1 MAVLCLPFFQNLLP
15 HPRGEAHQASL
26 RSQPSPLMLALCFP
40 GRFPRLSLHPRGD
53 LHVHDQASPVLFSGS
68 HAGEAPL
75 CHSLPRRPPKWLK
88 GGSSRARLSPRRH
101 SAGLESPPLP
111 GMSLQALREELATF
125 SFSELLSTFQDLLE
139 DLTLCI
145 CTFCDG
151 LVLLLP
157 VYGMFVG

>member
-1 MAVLCLPFFQNLLP
+1 
-15 HPRGEAHQASL
+15 
-26 RSQPSPLMLALCFP
+26 
-40 GRFPRLSLHPRGD
+40 
-53 LHVHDQASPVLFSGS
+53 
-68 HAGEAPL
+68 
-75 CHSLPRRPPKWLK
+75 
-88 GGSSRARLSPRRH
+88 
-101 SAGLESPPLP
+101 
-111 GMSLQALREELATF
+111 MSLQALREELATF